1 MSPDRWAQLTLALY
15 AAITA
20 AALAWQAW
28 RCPSGPVVWLL
39 YAAERL
45 YLGLFFRWRSN
56 RRCPF
61 PDDGPALIIA
71 NHRTPVDPLILW
83 MNHHLGPHGERE
95 MRPIS
100 FLMAREYYEVN
111 GLRWLV
117 RAVRSIPVDRS
128 GQDMGPAREA
138 LRLLKNGGWV
148 GIFPEGRLN
157 TGPGLLEADTGVAW
171 LALRAEAPVYPVF
184 IHGAPQRESMVA
196 SFATPSKVRVVYGE
210 PVDLSSYYGQKK
222 TQPLLKEVADLLMI
236 RLAELGGI
244 TYEHASRSREEEGEL
259 ETVRMREGT
268 A

>member
-1 MSPDRWAQLTLALY
+1 MSPDRWGQLALALY
-15 AAITA
+15 AAA
-20 AALAWQAW
+20 VLALLTWQAA
-28 RCPSGPVVWLL
+28 RCRFGPVVWLL

-61 PDDGPALIIA
+61 PADGPALVIA

-83 MNHHLGPHGERE
+83 MNHHLGPEGRRHI
-95 MRPIS
+95 RPIS

-117 RAVRSIPVDRS
+117 RAVRSIPVDRA

-138 LRLLKNGGWV
+138 LRLLKEGGWV

-157 TGPGLLEADTGVAW
+157 HGPGLLEADTGTAW
-171 LALRAEAPVYPVF
+171 LALRSQAPVYPVF

-196 SFATPSKVRVVYGE
+196 SFATPARVRVTYGD
-210 PVDLSSYYGQKK
+210 PVDLAPYYDRKK
-222 TQPLLKEVADLLMI
+222 TQPLLKEVTDLLMT

-244 TYEHASRSREEEGEL
+244 TYENANGPHEKSDASI
-259 ETVRMREGT
+259 VPMRERTG